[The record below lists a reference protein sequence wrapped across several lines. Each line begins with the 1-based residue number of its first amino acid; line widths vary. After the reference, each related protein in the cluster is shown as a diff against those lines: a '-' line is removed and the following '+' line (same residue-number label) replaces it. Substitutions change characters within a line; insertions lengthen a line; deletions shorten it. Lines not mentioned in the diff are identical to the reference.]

1 VRRSDVSI
9 TAGKF
14 VAPSTHNSKFAA
26 SREARGKQGDDMIFG
41 ILARVAAIAW
51 MLAATHSGGIAQ
63 PAAAAPEVGADGG
76 TTIWV
81 TTRQRLKTKVYESA
95 GRGASPILVVVVHG
109 DSPSQ
114 SQTYQ
119 YQFAKA
125 AAAAIPDAVVAA
137 VLRPGYDDGEERSD
151 GMRGETTGDNYTPEV
166 LDAVA
171 TAISELKA
179 RYQPRRLVLV
189 GHSGGSAIVGSLIGQ
204 RGGIANAALLVS
216 CVCDLEAWRKH
227 MQATKGGKIWER
239 PVRSLSPLALVNGIS
254 ASTRVSML
262 VGSDDETTPPS
273 LTEAYAAAL
282 RDRGIPVDV
291 MVAPGLQHNILLTPV
306 ALERLKQIVSTTSAA
321 Q

>member
-1 VRRSDVSI
+1 MISRI
-9 TAGKF
+9 
-14 VAPSTHNSKFAA
+14 VAQAA
-26 SREARGKQGDDMIFG
+26 A
-41 ILARVAAIAW
+41 VAW
-51 MLAATHSGGIAQ
+51 MLASTLSCATAQ
-63 PAAAAPEVGADGG
+63 PAPAAPEFGADGG

-81 TTRQRLKTKVYESA
+81 TTTQRLKTKVYESA
-95 GRGASPILVVVVHG
+95 GRSASPILVVVVHG
-109 DSPSQ
+109 DSPSGPP
-114 SQTYQ
+114 TYQ

-125 AAAAIPDAVVAA
+125 AALAIPDAVVAA

-171 TAISELKA
+171 VAISELKA
-179 RYQPRRLVLV
+179 RYQPRRVVLV

-239 PVRSLSPLALVNGIS
+239 PVRSLSPLALVKGIP

-262 VGSDDETTPPS
+262 VGSDDQTTPPS
-273 LTEAYAAAL
+273 LTDAYAAAL
-282 RDRGIPVDV
+282 RDRGIAVDV
-291 MVAPGLQHNILLTPV
+291 TVAPGLQHNILLEPV
-306 ALERLKQIVSTTSAA
+306 AIERLKQIVNTTSAA